1 MAPETSRPRA
11 TSRLLTVLSTRVQG
25 PCSVPAGSGLRSPRP
40 LATSDHPLGTDSG
53 PDRRAMRTGTAR
65 GERKALSPS
74 AGAHACRPRS
84 RHGRGR
90 RRQAVNDGRG
100 PRRRRRFRPAGRD
113 TGCEPRRARGSR
125 VCPRVPPSSPATP
138 RLAAAG
144 PRRAGLPAPSSPPA
158 CGADRREPR
167 ENHATQQTPSERAA
181 SAGRVALTSVCP
193 QTPSPS

>member
-1 MAPETSRPRA
+1 MAPETSRLRA

-65 GERKALSPS
+65 GGHKALSLS

-84 RHGRGR
+84 QHGQGR
-90 RRQAVNDGRG
+90 EAASRERR
-100 PRRRRRFRPAGRD
+100 PRPTEKVLPPAGGAGHGVRTSTR
-113 TGCEPRRARGSR
+113 TGQ
-125 VCPRVPPSSPATP
+125 PRVPPSSPATP

-144 PRRAGLPAPSSPPA
+144 PRRARLPAPSSPPA

-167 ENHATQQTPSERAA
+167 ENHATQQTLSEWAA

-193 QTPSPS
+193 QTPSLS

>member
-1 MAPETSRPRA
+1 MAPETSRLRA

-65 GERKALSPS
+65 GGRKALSLS

-90 RRQAVNDGRG
+90 EAASRERR
-100 PRRRRRFRPAGRD
+100 PRPTEKVLLPAGGAGHGVRTSTR
-113 TGCEPRRARGSR
+113 TGQ
-125 VCPRVPPSSPATP
+125 PRVPPSSPATP

-144 PRRAGLPAPSSPPA
+144 PRRARLRPHHH
-158 CGADRREPR
+158 PR
-167 ENHATQQTPSERAA
+167 RAA
-181 SAGRVALTSVCP
+181 PTAANRVKTTPRSRHRVSGQRRPAGSL
-193 QTPSPS
+193 